1 MESKNYVCFSI
12 IKGKKE
18 DGSVR
23 KSIWRPVIALVLAVQ
38 MTLGSTVITFAQ
50 VAESTVTDITVS
62 AAQPEE
68 KELITV
74 DVPEQIAPEA
84 PGAETSI
91 PEQIIPEIPEAEASI
106 PEQIVPETPTAEVAG
121 PEALP
126 LGETLAQDQF
136 QQEKP
141 LEEADDTGYI
151 YLTDLKY
158 QDLVCGWQND
168 YRFNGQ
174 AVSGPLQLL
183 DSGEVKTYTKGICN
197 HAPGYVTYDISGLDA
212 TRFTA
217 LIGVNYIAGDKKPEE
232 AGSCDF
238 TVEIDGKEVFK
249 SGTIYRKNNHGV
261 IDIEIPA
268 GAKSLKL
275 IGGDAGDRNTC
286 DHAVWVEPRLYMPVT
301 DLTSLK
307 YIEISG
313 APRIPQGEISQL
325 IAKGVAINGTDISLD
340 GSSPRFSSSD
350 PAVATVS
357 DTGLA
362 TAVSVGTAAI
372 TCQATVD
379 GITKEGTFAIE
390 VVPDTNVKG
399 VVQSPSKRS
408 EIKVSLIDGK
418 IFYSATQDGKRIV
431 ELSPIGMKTT
441 LGDFSNG
448 LTYKD
453 SGEIKEINE
462 TYDTISGKKSKY
474 INHANE
480 VTYTFTN
487 TKADMEFDVIVRA
500 YDDGIAFRNA
510 IRKADGS
517 SAEIEISEETSSFV
531 IPAGSDVTAMPNRM
545 GDTTSHE
552 DYFDQKKIENLNG
565 DQTLPLLYQAPNG
578 AWTLLTE
585 AVLDGTYSGSVVKR
599 EAGTELGLKFP
610 AQQNG
615 NVKTKVPFTSP
626 WRLAIS
632 GTLGDIV
639 ESTMVENVS
648 PPNKIKGDTSWI
660 EPGVTAWTWM
670 TSYFDGQRDYNNIK
684 KTIDF
689 AAEMGWKYYIL
700 DEGWQPNAQSG
711 SGKKYNG
718 YFKWFYDPENK
729 DDPTSIVN
737 YAKSKGIGLIAWV
750 ICGDLDTPEERKIL
764 DEWAEIGIKGI
775 KADFF
780 DRESQDRMQLFNVLY
795 EKCADLGLVMN
806 YHGSNKPTGEIR
818 TWPNALNREAIYGE
832 EQNNNQPLQTTIL
845 PFTRGVVG
853 PSDWTPRIYPGG
865 GSKTTTGQQIALNI
879 IFESGMPCMASSIE
893 DYKSS
898 PALPL
903 FKNLPAAWDDTHFID
918 GYPGK
923 FMTMARRSGDTW
935 FASSIT
941 NQARDAEIPLDFLD
955 TGRNYHATIYRDGA
969 GRRDLIVD
977 YQEVTSE
984 SVLTIPMSFGG
995 GCTVKIT
1002 TEAPNLIRNITLDK
1016 TVATVVEEEALT
1028 LKATI
1033 DPVNPDISQIV
1044 WSSSNPE
1051 VATVDSNG
1059 VVVGLKAGKTT
1070 ITASSKVDASIKAEC
1085 TVTVLMWPY
1094 KLADGWRFIR
1104 ENTANKKLLGENKL
1118 QMVTLPGDLGEHTT
1132 AQNVLL
1138 RDAPKGDFIATV
1150 KVNNSALAKN
1160 YQTIALTAY
1169 ANDTRVIS
1177 TMRRHHGGLGGNVFE
1192 LFSYNGGYDEKK
1204 LSDNKKDGAA
1214 WLKLERVGDTFTGYY
1229 SYDNLNWVKI
1239 GTANP
1244 NNDVTGS
1251 QNLKLGLYATNGNGV
1266 NAPTPVVFE
1275 DFTVNGE
1282 TIAFAATKT
1291 NYVTAIKN
1299 PRSITVDKGTA
1310 FDKIALPQT
1319 VSATLATGESKD
1331 FAVVWSDAGYD
1342 ANTVGTYALTGTLT
1356 MEGGITNPDSL
1367 KASIDVEVK
1376 EKSQSTIVTA
1386 IENPSSITV
1395 NKGTAFDKI
1404 ALPKTVSATLATGES
1419 KDFAVVW
1426 SGEGYNRDA
1435 VGTYTLT
1442 GTLTMMDGITNPDS
1456 LKASI
1461 DVEVKEKSQS
1471 TIVTAI
1477 ENPSSITVNKGTAFD
1492 KIALPK
1498 TVSATLATGEN
1509 KDFAVVWSGEG
1520 YNRDAVGTYTLT
1532 GTLTMMDGITN
1543 PDSLKASIEVIVK
1556 DGSKPSSPSK
1566 NPSGGSEIPNIA
1578 PVSDVKDKLQGAS
1591 ENANVSVNVERN
1603 YNFGTSVFGVLLKNK
1618 DKSITLEGGWYQ
1630 WIFDGKNIINDMPG
1644 VVYFDTRINTSS
1656 PNAGAIKKLTGN
1668 ANTSNLYF
1676 NYEGE
1681 LPGKTTI
1688 RVRLNDY
1695 ANKTIYVYYFNP
1707 VKNRLELVKS
1717 NAKADENGWI
1727 EFAITHCSDYV
1738 VSTTPIAG
1746 AVTGTESAAS
1756 IENPE
1761 TGGVDLAQPVLQNA
1775 KVQKSAEPEIVV
1787 PATPEEQ
1794 TIKEV
1799 MEKSSEFPWATIVV
1813 LVSIIVGIAGV
1824 TTYKKRK
1831 AAKDES
1837 I

>member
-38 MTLGSTVITFAQ
+38 MTLGSAVITFAQ

-126 LGETLAQDQF
+126 LGETLTQDQF

-158 QDLVCGWQND
+158 QDLKCGWQND
-168 YRFNGQ
+168 YRFNGK

-217 LIGVNYIAGDKKPEE
+217 LIGVNYIAGDKNPEE

-238 TVEIDGKEVFK
+238 TVEIDGKEVFE
-249 SGTIYRKNNHGV
+249 SGTIYRKNNHGL
-261 IDIEIPA
+261 IDIKIPA

-275 IGGDAGDRNTC
+275 IGGDARDGNTC

-340 GSSPRFSSSD
+340 GSSLRFSSSD

-648 PPNKIKGDTSWI
+648 PPSKITGDTSWI
-660 EPGVTAWTWM
+660 QPGVTAWTWM
-670 TSYFDGQRDYNNIK
+670 TSYFNGQRDYNNIK

-832 EQNNNQPLQTTIL
+832 EQNDTDPFQTTML

-853 PSDWTPRIYPGG
+853 PTDWTPRVYPG
-865 GSKTTTGQQIALNI
+865 SNKKIKTTTGQQIALNI

-893 DYKSS
+893 DYKNS

-918 GYPGK
+918 GFPGK
-923 FMTMARRSGDTW
+923 FMTLARRSGDTW

-969 GRRDLIVD
+969 DRMDLIVD
-977 YQEVTSE
+977 YQKVTSE

-1094 KLADGWRFIR
+1094 KLVDGWSFIR
-1104 ENTANKKLLGENKL
+1104 ENAANKKLLGENKL

-1177 TMRRHHGGLGGNVFE
+1177 AMRRYHGGLGGNIFE

-1204 LSDNKKDGAA
+1204 VSDNKKDGAA
-1214 WLKLERVGDTFTGYY
+1214 WLKLERVGNTLTGYY
-1229 SYDNLNWVKI
+1229 SYDNASWVKI

-1244 NNDVTGS
+1244 NNDVMGS

-1275 DFTVNGE
+1275 EFTVNGT

-1299 PRSITVDKGTA
+1299 PRSITVDR
-1310 FDKIALPQT
+1310 
-1319 VSATLATGESKD
+1319 
-1331 FAVVWSDAGYD
+1331 
-1342 ANTVGTYALTGTLT
+1342 
-1356 MEGGITNPDSL
+1356 
-1367 KASIDVEVK
+1367 
-1376 EKSQSTIVTA
+1376 
-1386 IENPSSITV
+1386 
-1395 NKGTAFDKI
+1395 GTAFDKI
-1404 ALPKTVSATLATGES
+1404 ALPKTVNTILATGES
-1419 KDFAVVW
+1419 KDLTVVW
-1426 SGEGYNRDA
+1426 SDEGYNANTIGTYALTGTLTMTDGITNPNSLKASIDVEVQEVPKPTTVTEVVKPGSISVNKGTVFGQLNLPAA
-1435 VGTYTLT
+1435 VSATLSTGASKDFGVVWSSAGYNGNAAGTYTLT
-1442 GTLTMMDGITNPDS
+1442 GTLTMMDGITNPEG
-1456 LKASI
+1456 LKASV
-1461 DVEVKEKSQS
+1461 DV
-1471 TIVTAI
+1471 T
-1477 ENPSSITVNKGTAFD
+1477 
-1492 KIALPK
+1492 
-1498 TVSATLATGEN
+1498 
-1509 KDFAVVWSGEG
+1509 
-1520 YNRDAVGTYTLT
+1520 
-1532 GTLTMMDGITN
+1532 
-1543 PDSLKASIEVIVK
+1543 VK
-1556 DGSKPSSPSK
+1556 DVSKPSQPSK
-1566 NPSGGSEIPNIA
+1566 KPFGSSETPNMA
-1578 PVSDVKDKLQGAS
+1578 PVSGVKDKLQGAS
-1591 ENANVSVNVERN
+1591 ENANVSVNVGRN
-1603 YNFGTSVFGVLLKNK
+1603 YNFGTSVFSELLKNK
-1618 DKSITLEGGWYQ
+1618 DKSITLDGDWYQ
-1630 WIFDGKNIINDMPG
+1630 WIFDGKDMLNDMPG

-1695 ANKTIYVYYFNP
+1695 ANKTVYVYYFNP
-1707 VKNRLELVKS
+1707 VRNRLELVKS
-1717 NAKADENGWI
+1717 NVKADADGWI
-1727 EFAITHCSDYV
+1727 EFAITHCSDYL
-1738 VSTTPIAG
+1738 VSATPIGG
-1746 AVTGTESAAS
+1746 AAIGTVMQNN
-1756 IENPE
+1756 NPE
-1761 TGGVDLAQPVLQNA
+1761 TGGVDLTQPVLQNIKA
-1775 KVQKSAEPEIVV
+1775 PESTEPKTVI
-1787 PATPEEQ
+1787 PTTPEKQ

-1799 MEKSSEFPWATIVV
+1799 MEKSSEFPWAAIVV
-1813 LVSIIVGIAGV
+1813 LVSAIVGIAGV